1 MPPQCIDPQDLEPN
15 LKPLIYFLLRGTAVS
30 DTQNIINF
38 MKNASVEVTPGG
50 AVKIED
56 FRSML
61 REGTTVFVTFL
72 PGSDIKDTVATVKR
86 LHAEGMKPVPHFAAR
101 SIPSKAFFEENLK
114 IFQDEC
120 GVEEALLIG
129 GGVDHP
135 VGEFSSS
142 MEILRLDLFQK
153 YGIKKLGIAG
163 HPEGSPDIPPAEVT
177 KALLEK
183 NDYAKESGIEM
194 YITTQFCFEADPII
208 EWDKRIR
215 AEGNELPIH
224 IGLPGL
230 ATIKTLLAHAKACG
244 IGPSMRIITRQAA
257 NIAKLMTTRM
267 PDKITRD
274 LANYQANDPD
284 CGITQ
289 VHLYP
294 LGGMAKSAKW
304 MYAVIDGNFTL
315 TDEGFDVGIEF

>member
-1 MPPQCIDPQDLEPN
+1 
-15 LKPLIYFLLRGTAVS
+15 VS
-30 DTQNIINF
+30 ETQNIIKFLENC
-38 MKNASVEVTPGG
+38 SVEVTPGG
-50 AVKIED
+50 AAKIEN
-56 FRSML
+56 FRDLL
-61 REGTTVFVTFL
+61 RPGTTVFVTFL
-72 PGSDIKDTVATVKR
+72 PGTDIKTTVATVKR

-101 SIPSKAFFEENLK
+101 STPNRAFLEENLK
-114 IFQDEC
+114 VFQDEC
-120 GVEEALLIG
+120 GVDEALLIG
-129 GGVDHP
+129 GGVTNP
-135 VGEFSSS
+135 VGDFSSS
-142 MEILRLDLFQK
+142 MEILRLDLLQK

-183 NDYAKESGIEM
+183 NAYAKQSGIEM
-194 YITTQFCFEADPII
+194 YITTQFCFEAEPII

-224 IGLPGL
+224 IGIPGL
-230 ATIKTLLAHAKACG
+230 ATIKTLLAHATACG

-274 LANYQANDPD
+274 LANYQANDPN
-284 CGITQ
+284 CGINQ

-294 LGGMAKSAKW
+294 LGGLAKSAKW
-304 MYAVIDGNFTL
+304 LYAVKDGNFKL
-315 TDEGFDVGIEF
+315 TDEGFDLTVEL